1 MYVIKN
7 STDANVVD
15 EATREVAEYMH
26 EVKASPETE
35 SGFMTLGHRMDAD
48 RKASR
53 EEGIGIGEIKAYIGL
68 VNDGEINIESA
79 ARRLN
84 ITSEEFQ
91 NRLIIANE
99 QGMEALEKII
109 YDNHLSS

>member
-1 MYVIKN
+1 M
-7 STDANVVD
+7 D

-53 EEGIGIGEIKAYIGL
+53 EEGREEGIGIGEIKTYLSL
-68 VNDGEINIESA
+68 VNKQKISIEEAIEELHIS
-79 ARRLN
+79 
-84 ITSEEFQ
+84 SEEFGE
-91 NRLIIANE
+91 LLKVVNE
-99 QGMEALEKII
+99 QGIEALEKII
-109 YDNHLSS
+109 YDNHLNS

>member
-1 MYVIKN
+1 
-7 STDANVVD
+7 
-15 EATREVAEYMH
+15 MH

-53 EEGIGIGEIKAYIGL
+53 EEGREEGIGIGEIKAYIL
-68 VNDGEINIESA
+68 MANDGKISIEDA
-79 ARRLN
+79 AEYLN

-91 NRLIIANE
+91 NRLTIANE
-99 QGMEALEKII
+99 EGMENLEKLIR
-109 YDNHLSS
+109 DERLNSQ